1 MTDVFENPQEELI
14 PEEATAV
21 EELSPE
27 NEATESPKLPFPEE
41 ETTEPP
47 TLPSPEEELVQ
58 LRGEVE
64 ALRATL
70 EQKQQEQARTLREIG
85 EFHRLFPETP
95 IKDVPDTVWKQVE
108 GGIPLSA
115 AYALYEKQTLQ
126 AQHRAEEINR
136 QNATRSAGKAGRHA
150 SGEYFSPD
158 EVRAMSQQQVH
169 ENYAKIMSSMKHW
182 RNA

>member
-1 MTDVFENPQEELI
+1 MTDAFEKLQDELI
-14 PEEATAV
+14 PNETEPV
-21 EELSPE
+21 EELSPKD
-27 NEATESPKLPFPEE
+27 EAMEPPTLPSPEE
-41 ETTEPP
+41 ATTEPP
-47 TLPSPEEELVQ
+47 TLPSPEDELIQ

-64 ALRATL
+64 ALRAAL
-70 EQKQQEQARTLREIG
+70 EQKQQEQARTLQEIG

-95 IKDVPDTVWKQVE
+95 IKDVPETVWKQVE

-169 ENYAKIMSSMKHW
+169 ENYARIMASMKHW